1 MFIDETIIEVKAG
14 DGGNGCFAHAREK
27 FKPRGKPS
35 GGNGGNGGNIFI
47 EGSSQLYTLQDI
59 DFRKKYAAQRGAHGQ
74 GSNKYGKYGED
85 MVIAVPLGTVVYDA
99 QGGQLLFDC
108 LKQGQQVCVA
118 KGGRGGRGNA
128 ALTSR
133 KNPNPE
139 HATPGKPGE
148 CKKIRLV
155 LKVLADVG
163 LVGRP
168 NAGKSTFLSKISKAR
183 PKIAD
188 YPFTTTEPNLGIVH
202 VAEGYESFVVAD
214 IPGLI
219 EGSHLGKGL
228 GIKFLKH
235 IERTRI
241 LAILVPALAE
251 DPEAEAQMLLQELSR
266 YSPVLAEKPKLFF
279 LSKAD
284 LLAPDHPA
292 AIPEGWISFSSIT
305 GSGLKEALAEL
316 KKTLDAVGRETDD
329 SGDSY
334 AM

>member
-284 LLAPDHPA
+284 LLAPDHTA